1 VDSRHITVLLIEDNP
16 GDVALIRTMLSGTR
30 GLPVSLQCA
39 DRLSTG
45 LERLAQ
51 GGIDLVVLDL
61 NLPDST
67 GLATI
72 SHVHARAPHVP
83 VIVLTGAED
92 EVLGAN
98 AVWAGAQDYLVK
110 GQVDGSLLLRAI
122 RYAISRHGLQMA
134 AHQRAL
140 MDDFTGLYNE
150 TAFLSLAARDLALAS
165 RRGEHVLLAVARVE
179 GFGSFVDAFGARE
192 GERALAEVA
201 SAVRQAFRE
210 TDLVARL
217 GGKEFGALASSP
229 ESEELDALLARL
241 RENLRNVRPRVLTL
255 RLGAARGAPSA
266 LHTAQALLAQA
277 RAPIAEEPIS
287 SV

>member
-1 VDSRHITVLLIEDNP
+1 MDSRHITVLLIEDNP
-16 GDVALIRTMLSGTR
+16 GDVALIRTMLSGAR

-39 DRLSTG
+39 DRLATG

-61 NLPDST
+61 NLPDSA

-150 TAFLSLAARDLALAS
+150 TAFLSLAARDLALAH
-165 RRGEHVLLAVARVE
+165 RRGEHVLLAVVRVE
-179 GFGSFVDAFGARE
+179 GFGGFVDAFGARE

-201 SAVRQAFRE
+201 SAVRHTFRE

-217 GGKEFGALASSP
+217 GGREFGALASSP
-229 ESEELDALLARL
+229 ESAELEALLARL
-241 RENLRNVRPRVLTL
+241 RENLRTVRPRVLTL
-255 RLGAARGAPSA
+255 RLGAARGAPSV
-266 LHTAQALLAQA
+266 LQTAQALLAQA
-277 RAPIAEEPIS
+277 RAPVAEEPIS